1 MLVECERCAIPGAAC
16 HGCLISVLWDE
27 TNDHVRLDPDEQRV
41 LEVFARAGFD
51 VEVLEQTDTSV
62 RRMDSRRGRR
72 RHVA

>member
-1 MLVECERCAIPGAAC
+1 
-16 HGCLISVLWDE
+16 
-27 TNDHVRLDPDEQRV
+27 V